1 MSLHI
6 EPLTLEPSE
15 HIPIY
20 DDTIME
26 EPNQDI
32 KKQAKTKLVQLIDS
46 AKIKLCMLMVRLNQE
61 SMNNPDSQ
69 VLKSIQREMDVTN
82 ALLDSLQQYQQCNM
96 FQDPKVPP
104 DGISISFCN
113 IPKFQIIGNNVR
125 NPKEPVYDL
134 VSHFL
139 SMFQKILTAG
149 KTNIDSAWKIWLPMS
164 FDHDHDTW
172 YESNLQGKDI
182 SWNDMKDIITKK
194 FDSFNR
200 QLEMGSLVFTMTM
213 GPNESILNYGIKF
226 QKACREGGVKENT
239 NLAMRFMSSLTPE
252 LSSNVK
258 LAWFAQYSEM
268 SQMIEQESTFAR
280 NISSTIRMLLPTVAC
295 FKNTSTQ
302 RKPVDIATSLGNTA
316 TPVKSISKP
325 KQGPIPL
332 KVTYA
337 NGHEFLHSFELMEK
351 NQEDSLILG
360 QDILPKL
367 GITLSGV
374 AVDWNIKTST
384 RENQEIEDD
393 LESNNSPYGTKE
405 QHDQFMS
412 TIACYIEDNEAI
424 PKTSFCTVPES
435 IVELKTAEGA
445 KTYQRQ
451 YPLSYA
457 LRSVIDE
464 AVNNW
469 LKEGTIVRAP
479 VNTA

>member
-134 VSHFL
+134 QARPISIQHEKFGCQCL
-139 SMFQKILTAG
+139 LTMIM
-149 KTNIDSAWKIWLPMS
+149 T
-164 FDHDHDTW
+164 H
-172 YESNLQGKDI
+172 GKDI

-325 KQGPIPL
+325 KQGP
-332 KVTYA
+332 
-337 NGHEFLHSFELMEK
+337 
-351 NQEDSLILG
+351 
-360 QDILPKL
+360 
-367 GITLSGV
+367 
-374 AVDWNIKTST
+374 
-384 RENQEIEDD
+384 
-393 LESNNSPYGTKE
+393 
-405 QHDQFMS
+405 
-412 TIACYIEDNEAI
+412 
-424 PKTSFCTVPES
+424 
-435 IVELKTAEGA
+435 
-445 KTYQRQ
+445 
-451 YPLSYA
+451 
-457 LRSVIDE
+457 
-464 AVNNW
+464 
-469 LKEGTIVRAP
+469 
-479 VNTA
+479 